1 MNKLLTTITLLCF
14 SVAANADIYFCESD
28 SSANLI
34 VPTESRYLNN
44 LSEEGDV
51 SIVVDSEKGFRHSE
65 FEEYNG
71 DCEISRI
78 FLVCTFSSEGIGEG
92 TFAID
97 IKGLSFSYIDH
108 IYGMRLTSRAGTC
121 TKA

>member
-1 MNKLLTTITLLCF
+1 MKLPTRITLLCF
-14 SVAANADIYFCESD
+14 SVSANADIYFCESD

-34 VPTESRYLNN
+34 VPTESRYFNN
-44 LSEEGDV
+44 LSEEAGV

-65 FEEYNG
+65 FEECNG
-71 DCEISRI
+71 DCEISGT

-92 TFAID
+92 IFAMD
-97 IKGLSFSYIDH
+97 IKGLSYSYIDH